1 MAPMEELV
9 KNVPKGNAT
18 KDIEEWSNEVD
29 EVTSQIR
36 GIIDGTITDFDAF
49 DKQLALK
56 DRAKQIRKEEAEER
70 RLRYFLNGVE
80 GKGEG
85 KKYKWWCKRCFVEY
99 YIDLPEG
106 KCTRCGQSDKMMS
119 QQERWAELMGKLE
132 DFKETKAKHKWRK
145 DKWNRWKKSRN
156 INYKAWEFWEPD
168 TDSEEEGDPIVPKDN
183 PEFMAMEADLK
194 DRKKKQA
201 EKAKTAERCRQRGN
215 QSMSEGDFVGA
226 IEHYDEGLEYR
237 RHLKAL
243 WTNKALAELKVFRW
257 HDAISSCN
265 KVIEYAEIFEEGF
278 QKSADACFKAFTRR
292 AQALRALHKWEDALN
307 DLEDAVALV
316 PSSREALDLLDKT
329 RAAAEEAKTAQK
341 LEEDPGLAAPEASAA
356 EPSGPVRVEIEES
369 DEEQGEE
376 EPLSLVPSSSQPSF
390 LQGLTDPQF
399 KQLEKDLKTKD
410 SERILFCAR
419 KGEATKA
426 YKPSPDQ
433 WVGRKI
439 DLKVDDVVEPSKLDI
454 VLKDIDRCCVLWRK
468 RRKVG
473 GSQALQDDEPES
485 VEADAFVATVTP
497 RALGVLSSLAAASDH
512 HCALTA
518 AAVRSVWPLL
528 EVEEWRYQV
537 LFLLFEW
544 SQRSI
549 SGKTMAEFAGRY
561 PDPHVQLLIDMVTK
575 ELKENILPPGFEDL
589 ARKAA
594 DRIEL
599 GANVEEAAAGI
610 LDGLSVLSPLELSL
624 GTLGNL
630 CLSGCPLKPFK
641 EQIVPLLPRLV
652 EAVSTH
658 LSSWANKFQL
668 SLVGITAFF
677 KIPSKGSHKGGTLTL
692 PLEVHVAI
700 CDFVEFDADDSRGV
714 TALIAA
720 ASCGALESVKLLVS
734 AQADLDKIGG
744 PSDVTAVFAAAWYG
758 HLEVVRWLIDQRADK
773 DKAANHG
780 ETPAYIASQ
789 SGHLDVV
796 RLLIQKDADMDKSTN
811 IGATP
816 LYIASQMGHLNVV
829 RLLILKRHLE
839 VVRLLIQKRAD
850 EDKATNRGETPV
862 FIASQGGHLD
872 VVGLLIEKDAHKDQ
886 ATNHGETP
894 VYVASQAGHPDVVR
908 LLIEKR
914 ADKDKTAHDG
924 ARPFTVAAYAGHLE
938 VVRLLIEK
946 RADKDKL
953 TNHGETPVFIAS
965 QGGHLDVDKGMNS
978 GATHLFIASRG
989 GHLHVVRLLIE
1000 QHADKNKAANHGETP
1015 VYIAS
1020 QSGHLDV
1027 VRLLIE
1033 KRADKDKAAHDGGRP
1048 AMVAAYAGHL
1058 EVVRLLIEK
1067 RADKH
1072 KATNHFEALV
1082 FIASRGDHK
1091 HKAVKDGASPPKVAA
1106 YGGVATSVQ
1115 QEPLDWRVCGR
1126 AAGALCNILRLGE
1139 PAAVEVEKSTKLLV
1153 TALEAEAKP
1162 ERLAATK
1169 ALGLGATAGALQGFT
1184 ATATARLL
1192 GCLVN
1197 LVALRPTALAEL
1209 QTLGALRIIASLLDP
1224 NAFGASTSTDDENDP
1239 EVISARACL
1248 LCGRL
1253 VGAFPEHLATDLEAD
1268 LLRRLTQLLERVDM
1282 AEVVRSVQSSETNTP
1297 SVAILDWLD
1306 PALRLLAS
1314 ILMKA
1319 PGSLQRAGK
1328 EGAQAMLPTMLAR
1341 LCELARAL
1349 RPPTHLAPSQ
1359 EGAVSSRLR
1368 GNLALLFGNF
1378 SELQMRGEAPG
1389 PLEALDLTSLVEVF
1403 VDTLRKER
1411 GAPQH
1416 NLGVCV
1422 TKLAQNPNYREKVR
1436 DLNGLESLHQI
1447 QLPKV
1452 TAQKEKDMRQHR
1464 LQTSSEDR
1472 RREVNLRLQ
1481 QKALSQ

>member
-1 MAPMEELV
+1 M
-9 KNVPKGNAT
+9 
-18 KDIEEWSNEVD
+18 D

-49 DKQLALK
+49 DKHLALK

-145 DKWNRWKKSRN
+145 DKWNRWKKSQTLLGRSRN

-183 PEFMAMEADLK
+183 PEFRAMEADLK

-237 RHLKAL
+237 RDLKAL

-316 PSSREALDLLDKT
+316 PSSKEALDLLEKT

-341 LEEDPGLAAPEASAA
+341 LEEDPGVAAPEAVAA

-376 EPLSLVPSSSQPSF
+376 ESLSLVPAGSQPSF

-575 ELKENILPPGFEDL
+575 EQKENILPPGFEDL

-599 GANVEEAAAGI
+599 GADVEEAAAGI

-630 CLSGCPLKPFK
+630 CLSGCSLKPFK

-658 LSSWANKFQL
+658 LK
-668 SLVGITAFF
+668 
-677 KIPSKGSHKGGTLTL
+677 
-692 PLEVHVAI
+692 
-700 CDFVEFDADDSRGV
+700 
-714 TALIAA
+714 
-720 ASCGALESVKLLVS
+720 
-734 AQADLDKIGG
+734 
-744 PSDVTAVFAAAWYG
+744 
-758 HLEVVRWLIDQRADK
+758 
-773 DKAANHG
+773 
-780 ETPAYIASQ
+780 
-789 SGHLDVV
+789 
-796 RLLIQKDADMDKSTN
+796 
-811 IGATP
+811 
-816 LYIASQMGHLNVV
+816 
-829 RLLILKRHLE
+829 
-839 VVRLLIQKRAD
+839 
-850 EDKATNRGETPV
+850 
-862 FIASQGGHLD
+862 
-872 VVGLLIEKDAHKDQ
+872 
-886 ATNHGETP
+886 
-894 VYVASQAGHPDVVR
+894 
-908 LLIEKR
+908 
-914 ADKDKTAHDG
+914 
-924 ARPFTVAAYAGHLE
+924 
-938 VVRLLIEK
+938 
-946 RADKDKL
+946 
-953 TNHGETPVFIAS
+953 
-965 QGGHLDVDKGMNS
+965 
-978 GATHLFIASRG
+978 
-989 GHLHVVRLLIE
+989 
-1000 QHADKNKAANHGETP
+1000 
-1015 VYIAS
+1015 
-1020 QSGHLDV
+1020 
-1027 VRLLIE
+1027 
-1033 KRADKDKAAHDGGRP
+1033 
-1048 AMVAAYAGHL
+1048 
-1058 EVVRLLIEK
+1058 
-1067 RADKH
+1067 
-1072 KATNHFEALV
+1072 
-1082 FIASRGDHK
+1082 
-1091 HKAVKDGASPPKVAA
+1091 
-1106 YGGVATSVQ
+1106 
-1115 QEPLDWRVCGR
+1115 PLDWRVCGR

-1139 PAAVEVEKSTKLLV
+1139 PAAVEVEKSTQLLV

-1169 ALGLGATAGALQGFT
+1169 ALGLGATGGALQGFT

-1209 QTLGALRIIASLLDP
+1209 QTLGALRIIASLVDP
-1224 NAFGASTSTDDENDP
+1224 NGFGAGSSTDDENDP
-1239 EVISARACL
+1239 EVVSARACL

-1253 VGAFPEHLATDLEAD
+1253 VGAFPEHLASDLEAE

-1282 AEVVRSVQSSETNTP
+1282 AEVARSVQSSESNTP

-1314 ILMKA
+1314 ILMKV
-1319 PGSLQRAGK
+1319 PGSLQRADK

-1359 EGAVSSRLR
+1359 EGAVSFRLR

-1389 PLEALDLTSLVEVF
+1389 PLEALDLESLVEVF

-1436 DLNGLESLHQI
+1436 DLKGLESLHQI